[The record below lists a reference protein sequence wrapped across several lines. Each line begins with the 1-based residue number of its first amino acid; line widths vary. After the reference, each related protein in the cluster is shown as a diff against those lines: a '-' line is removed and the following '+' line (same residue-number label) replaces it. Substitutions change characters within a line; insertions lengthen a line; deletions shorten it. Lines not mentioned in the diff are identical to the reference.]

1 MAMTLYNDDAF
12 YQVALPYDT
21 ELQRALRHNTNTTKK
36 K

>member
-1 MAMTLYNDDAF
+1 MTLYNDDAF

-21 ELQRALRHNTNTTKK
+21 ELQRALRHNTTKK